1 MDLDLKVEE
10 KRKPGDV
17 EPPKRKLKIIER
29 IRNFFANPRKR
40 LIFIGAVGL
49 LVIAAFGLGLYFMT
63 HEGKSSGDSTKK
75 AADVEEQLFEAPLDG
90 VKTDIDSSNRY
101 PLAIMVENHTEA
113 RPQSGLE
120 KASVIYEAIAEGGI
134 TRFMA
139 LFGTHEAEKVGPVR
153 SARPYFVDWAHGYN
167 AYYAHVGGNA
177 LALDKISSEKI
188 LDLDQFK
195 YASLYW
201 RDNSKIVSSEHTVY
215 TSTIKLREKS
225 TELGYTISKNF
236 NIYRFKDDPDPTSTS
251 DTTAVATP
259 ITAATVDIDF
269 SSANY
274 KVQYKYD
281 KTTNSYKRY
290 LAGLAHNDAI
300 SGNQLNPKNVIVM
313 TVKRTPIVTRINE
326 HGYEMDN
333 IGEGVAKIFINGKVI
348 DGKWKK
354 SSKESREIFY
364 DLTGQEITFNRGQFW
379 ISVIPPEG
387 TVTATAE
394 ATTSN

>member
-1 MDLDLKVEE
+1 MDLDLHQEE
-10 KRKPGDV
+10 RTPGDI
-17 EPPKRKLKIIER
+17 EPPKRKLKIGER
-29 IRNFFANPRKR
+29 IRNFFANPKKR
-40 LIFIGAVGL
+40 LVFIGGVAL

-63 HEGKSSGDSTKK
+63 HEGKSSGEKSKK
-75 AADVEEQLFEAPLDG
+75 TAEVTNQLFEAPLDG

-113 RPQSGLE
+113 RPQSSLD

-139 LFGTHEAEKVGPVR
+139 LFGTYEAEKVGPVR

-177 LALDKISSEKI
+177 LALDKIISDGI

-195 YASLYW
+195 YSSLYW
-201 RDNSKIVSSEHTVY
+201 RDTSRKVSSEHTMY
-215 TSTIKLREKS
+215 TSTIKLREKA
-225 TELGYTISKNF
+225 TELGYTASKNF
-236 NIYRFKDDPDPTSTS
+236 SIYRFKDDAKADP
-251 DTTAVATP
+251 DTTVTP
-259 ITAATVDIDF
+259 TPATAATIDIKF

-274 KVQYKYD
+274 DVQYKYD
-281 KTTNSYKRY
+281 KTTNSYKRF

-313 TVKRTPIVTRINE
+313 TVKRTAVVTRINE

-333 IGEGVAKIFINGKVI
+333 IGEGAAKIFIDGKEI

-354 SSKESREIFY
+354 SSRESREIFY
-364 DLTGQEITFNRGQFW
+364 DSTGQEITFNRGQFW